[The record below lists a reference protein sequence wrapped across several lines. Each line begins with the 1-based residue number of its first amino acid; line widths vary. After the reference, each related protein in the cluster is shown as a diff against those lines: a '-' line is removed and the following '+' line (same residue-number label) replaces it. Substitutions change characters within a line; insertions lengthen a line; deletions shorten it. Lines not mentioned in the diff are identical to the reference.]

1 MAGCMAS
8 GLEEVEDVAC
18 LDPQIPGQLL
28 DFDSASL
35 RGGDNLAPTFQFNR
49 QS

>member
-1 MAGCMAS
+1 MARGMAG
-8 GLEEVEDVAC
+8 GLEEVEDFAC
-18 LDPQIPGQLL
+18 FDPQGPGQLL

-49 QS
+49 Q